1 VADGSSTVGTLR
13 MNASSGTMATLQLPT
28 LAHPRSYG
36 NLEVA
41 QSDRSR
47 PMRSEIHEETI
58 EGPPADVWGFM
69 VDPAALS
76 AWFGADAWLVP
87 AVGEAVR
94 FRFADGTERR
104 GTVEEVEPFRVLRWR
119 WRRHRGT
126 GFGSQIGEMSTVAI
140 ELAAVPGG
148 TRVRIVETP
157 AVRAVSRSA

>member
-1 VADGSSTVGTLR
+1 
-13 MNASSGTMATLQLPT
+13 
-28 LAHPRSYG
+28 
-36 NLEVA
+36 
-41 QSDRSR
+41 
-47 PMRSEIHEETI
+47 MRSEIHEETI
-58 EGPPADVWGFM
+58 EAPPADVWGFM

-104 GTVEEVEPFRVLRWR
+104 GTVEEVEPFKLLRWR